1 MLSHFSLFSGI
12 GGIDFAAEMAG
23 FTTVGQCE
31 FADYPTKV
39 LEKHWPNVLR
49 WRDVRDVTYESVRN
63 RGIGEITL
71 MSGGIP
77 CQPHSVAGKRQA
89 SADERDLWPEY
100 RRVISELRPKWILV
114 ENVPGLFSS
123 ENGRFFGNILRDLA
137 ALGYSVGWCVYGAND
152 VGAPHK
158 RDRVFIMGHVT
169 SQRLQN
175 GGRAQVADA
184 GETES
189 ELERC
194 GSLSRGIQALG
205 YASGSG
211 LSGKQ
216 WRRTGKEPENG
227 HIESEKKDMADSESY
242 NEGRM
247 CGRDAEAFA
256 GPSCGSKDVAD
267 TSSTGREERNASTE
281 STGQAFDTGSGDEKH
296 GGNSGD
302 RQESGGTY
310 NGATESGL
318 GGDFDGISPRLY
330 EHRWPA
336 LPGERQYE
344 WEPPRVKTGA
354 KNRVGRLKCL
364 GNAVVPQQVYPI
376 LAAIAEMEGYE

>member
-1 MLSHFSLFSGI
+1 
-12 GGIDFAAEMAG
+12 
-23 FTTVGQCE
+23 
-31 FADYPTKV
+31 
-39 LEKHWPNVLR
+39 
-49 WRDVRDVTYESVRN
+49 
-63 RGIGEITL
+63 

-158 RDRVFIMGHVT
+158 RDRVFIMGHAT

-247 CGRDAEAFA
+247 CGGDAEAFA

-267 TSSTGREERNASTE
+267 SDNEPGLQTNKAIGTI
-281 STGQAFDTGSGDEKH
+281 GSKQNTRDNVSR
-296 GGNSGD
+296 GG
-302 RQESGGTY
+302 GGY
-310 NGATESGL
+310 KPGSDWWELESGL
-318 GGDFDGISPRLY
+318 GRGLDGISPGLH
-330 EHRWPA
+330 EH
-336 LPGERQYE
+336 
-344 WEPPRVKTGA
+344 
-354 KNRVGRLKCL
+354 
-364 GNAVVPQQVYPI
+364 
-376 LAAIAEMEGYE
+376 